1 MEYRQNRIAIV
12 TGANKGIGLEISR
25 QLSENGI
32 LVVLTARD
40 EVRGQAAVKKL
51 QDVGVKD
58 VVFHQLDISDPASIT
73 FLKEFVK
80 TKFGK
85 LDILVNNAGVGG
97 VELQS
102 PTTLMEGDPESLYDA
117 INETYEISKE
127 CIDINYYGT
136 KAMCE
141 AFIPLLHQ
149 SKSPRIVN
157 VSSTFGKLQF
167 ISGDSI
173 RKELRNIDNLTEDRL
188 EKLLGTFL
196 IDCKEGRLKESGWPE
211 RTFSAYK
218 VSKNAVSAYT
228 RILAKNHPRFIVNC
242 VCPGYVKT
250 DFNYNTGTISVEEG
264 AKGPVMLALLPDG
277 SPSGQFYNQTEPTSF
292 E

>member
-1 MEYRQNRIAIV
+1 MENRQRIAIV

-51 QDVGVKD
+51 QDVGVKE
-58 VVFHQLDISDPASIT
+58 VIFHQLDISDPASIT
-73 FLKEFVK
+73 CLKEFVK

-102 PTTLMEGDPESLYDA
+102 PTTLIEGDSESLFAA
-117 INETYEISKE
+117 INETYEMSKE

-157 VSSTFGKLQF
+157 VSATFGKLLF
-167 ISGDSI
+167 IPGDSI
-173 RKELRNIDNLTEDRL
+173 RKELRNIDNLAEDRL
-188 EKLLGTFL
+188 EELMESFL
-196 IDCKEGRLKESGWPE
+196 VDCKEGRLKESGWPD
-211 RTFSAYK
+211 RAFSAYK
-218 VSKNAVSAYT
+218 VSKNAVNAYT
-228 RILAKNHPRFIVNC
+228 RILAKNYPKFIVNC

-250 DFNYNTGTISVEEG
+250 DLTYNTGTLTVEEG

>member
-1 MEYRQNRIAIV
+1 MENRQRIAIV
-12 TGANKGIGLEISR
+12 TGANKGIGLAISR
-25 QLSENGI
+25 KLSANGI
-32 LVVLTARD
+32 LVVLTSRD

-73 FLKEFVK
+73 SLKEFVR

-97 VELQS
+97 VELRS
-102 PTTLMEGDPESLYDA
+102 PTTLIEGDSESLFAA
-117 INETYEISKE
+117 INETYDMSKD

-157 VSSTFGKLQF
+157 VSATFGKLRF
-167 ISGDSI
+167 IPGDSI
-173 RKELRNIDNLTEDRL
+173 RKELQNIDNLVEERL
-188 EKLLGTFL
+188 EELMESFL
-196 IDCKEGRLKESGWPE
+196 VDCKEGRLKENGWPD

-218 VSKNAVSAYT
+218 VSKNAVNAYT
-228 RILAKNHPRFIVNC
+228 RILAKNYPKFIVNC
-242 VCPGYVKT
+242 VCPGFVKT
-250 DFNYNTGTISVEEG
+250 DLTYNTGTLTTEEG

>member
-1 MEYRQNRIAIV
+1 MENRQRIAIV
-12 TGANKGIGLEISR
+12 TGANKGIGLAISR
-25 QLSENGI
+25 KLSANGI
-32 LVVLTARD
+32 LVVLTSRD

-73 FLKEFVK
+73 SLKEFVR

-85 LDILVNNAGVGG
+85 LDIL
-97 VELQS
+97 
-102 PTTLMEGDPESLYDA
+102 EGDSESLFAA
-117 INETYEISKE
+117 INETYDMSKD

-157 VSSTFGKLQF
+157 VSATFGKLRF
-167 ISGDSI
+167 IPGDSI
-173 RKELRNIDNLTEDRL
+173 RKELQNIDNLVEERL
-188 EKLLGTFL
+188 EELMESFL
-196 IDCKEGRLKESGWPE
+196 VDCKEGRLKENGWPD

-218 VSKNAVSAYT
+218 VSKNAVNAYT
-228 RILAKNHPRFIVNC
+228 RILAKNYPKFIVNC
-242 VCPGYVKT
+242 VCPGFVKT
-250 DFNYNTGTISVEEG
+250 DLTYNTGTLTTEEG